1 MPMKDQI
8 YWVGASY
15 DNSEKNKI
23 PTQRKKEWLIEKLES
38 IITEPFK
45 IVEHNANIRPT
56 TVDRRPMIGSHSNF
70 KNIYLL
76 NGLGSRGILLA
87 PTLSAWLYNQI
98 YKSSPIPKEVDLK
111 RFT

>member
-15 DNSEKNKI
+15 DNSDKNKI

-45 IVEHNANIRPT
+45 IVEHKANIRPT

-76 NGLGSRGILLA
+76 NGLGTRGILLA

-98 YKSSPIPKEVDLK
+98 LRAHQFLK
-111 RFT
+111 K